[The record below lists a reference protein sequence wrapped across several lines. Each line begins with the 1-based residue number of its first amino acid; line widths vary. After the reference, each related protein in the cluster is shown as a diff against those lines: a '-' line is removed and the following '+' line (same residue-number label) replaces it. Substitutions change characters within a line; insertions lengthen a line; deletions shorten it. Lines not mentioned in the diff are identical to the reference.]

1 MADKKSKT
9 LFIRNLPFSATND
22 KLSEVFGEVG
32 PIKTAFVVKQK
43 GSNKC
48 RGYGYVKFSMIEDA
62 VKAKEAVKSLD
73 GRQIFASF
81 ADAKKTRKLTKAA
94 DALEEKTNSLEETTS
109 VEQTPARDVK
119 EKTNVQEQAGSSAKE
134 KTKHVAKQK
143 RKDGRYSKKQKS
155 NVNKDKKGKP
165 TDARKSDRHCRLIIR
180 NLSFKCEVKDLEA
193 AFDTFGELTDISI
206 PTKTDGRKCGFG
218 FVQFNQL
225 SAAETAVAE
234 MNAKE
239 ILGRP
244 VAVDWA
250 VPKDRYV
257 KSEVQVEKKD
267 ENDIEESTDVESL
280 NENDSE
286 DEEASL
292 NEKDSEDE
300 DDDERDLKENS
311 DAESLETEE
320 SEDEGE
326 DDEEDDDDDDDDDD
340 EGFEDEV
347 SGSSESD
354 ADQKVSAKDKKKKGK
369 KLDERIPKK
378 SDVEEGRTLFVRN
391 VPFDADEEDLTK
403 LFQGFGEL
411 AFTRLVM
418 DPLTDHPK
426 GTAFVQFKSK
436 EAADRCLE
444 KVQDS
449 NSNSGLVCNG
459 RQLLVTLAVSR
470 NEAQAQKAAEKK
482 KGKKDSRNLFLA
494 CEGMIRPGT
503 KAAEG
508 ISPEDM
514 AKRVKIEQLKRE
526 RLKNINIFVSSTR
539 LCFHN
544 LPTQVDDKTL
554 RKTLLDVLGDPS
566 ARITECRVMRDMSRK
581 NAQGVAKSQ
590 GFAFVNFTKHEH
602 ALEAIR
608 KTNNNPAIFGDKKR
622 PIVEFSLENRKAL
635 EAKQRRIEKS
645 KLKQERRD
653 LKRAA
658 AERVL
663 NDTSDRGPPARKK
676 AKTGAYSA
684 VARSGKNNEQDRIA
698 KDQHTGPKGL
708 PKHFGPKLRHR
719 DRKKQADQKVNA
731 KKKKSA
737 AKRPAPKQLSKI
749 PKKKRKADTDA
760 FDKLVASY
768 KEKISKGAKT
778 KWFD

>member
-1 MADKKSKT
+1 MKERSEGIFSK
-9 LFIRNLPFSATND
+9 FSERFSAQAPRAV
-22 KLSEVFGEVG
+22 LG
-32 PIKTAFVVKQK
+32 VK
-43 GSNKC
+43 
-48 RGYGYVKFSMIEDA
+48 VKVTGTVSSFADVEDA

-155 NVNKDKKGKP
+155 NVNKDKK
-165 TDARKSDRHCRLIIR
+165 
-180 NLSFKCEVKDLEA
+180 
-193 AFDTFGELTDISI
+193 
-206 PTKTDGRKCGFG
+206 DGRKCGFG

-311 DAESLETEE
+311 DAESLETE
-320 SEDEGE
+320 D
-326 DDEEDDDDDDDDDD
+326 
-340 EGFEDEV
+340 
-347 SGSSESD
+347 GSSESD